1 MKTKHLLTSAMLF
14 LAGIQMTDAALSDN
28 LLQRPEAYVAESSK
42 LRNEPPKNY
51 EFNRA
56 VLSDVL
62 RFLAED
68 AGLNYIA
75 LPEDEATTSTL
86 VTFNVTASP
95 FAALEMVADT
105 HGVAMLFEN
114 QIWHMRPIDDQQLIA
129 RAYEIRFNP
138 GEVVEAG
145 SAGSGGSFSGGGGGG
160 GGLGQPGGGGGGG
173 LSLNKLGNSF
183 KVSSD
188 EMIKNIEKIL
198 GVRTRGFDANIAAAT
213 QVGGGNPLTL
223 SVAPGSLSNGGN
235 DGAAE
240 AQVLWNSDTN
250 TLFVVASRQQ
260 HQYVQA
266 YLESIDKPQDLIA
279 IEVKFFESGKDPR
292 KEFGIDWSDAIFN
305 KRFSLTPI
313 PGVAERDTVRE
324 GGPTGPFES
333 DTEIDPT
340 TGLEIPGG
348 TGPNTLL
355 PNGPNDF
362 VRSVF
367 YPQAAIL
374 DAPAVSVGLN
384 ALLQDSDTHTVSYPR
399 MLTRNNREVVIQSVV
414 NEPVLSAESSTSQSA
429 GGVATVSVDYLPIGT
444 TVNVLPKIMPDG
456 TINLNL
462 AVTVSSIIGNVVI
475 NGNPYPKASSR
486 VYTAP
491 LKLKSGLTAA
501 IAGLDEAD
509 DAEAYAGVPFLS
521 KIPILGKAFKDNS
534 KSRSRRKLMIWVT
547 PYVLNVDGE
556 GIGEEPVAELPIT
569 KHDPLREAPQIY
581 GNGELVGGIDA
592 LKDAILWA
600 DREGR
605 RLKRNADDRRID
617 KKFNEETASLAEVCA
632 SLNTWIAS
640 VKPSYPSRDEELSVH
655 QWSLDRISKKIEE
668 TQEFATTNS
677 DFN

>member
-14 LAGIQMTDAALSDN
+14 LAGIQMTDAAISEN
-28 LLQRPEAYVAESSK
+28 LLQRPEAYIAESSK

-95 FAALEMVADT
+95 FAALETVADT
-105 HGVAMLFEN
+105 HGVALLFEN

-160 GGLGQPGGGGGGG
+160 GGGLGGGGGGGGGG
-173 LSLNKLGNSF
+173 LSLNKIGNSF

-188 EMIKNIEKIL
+188 ELIKNIEKIL
-198 GVRTRGFDANIAAAT
+198 GVRTAGFDANIAAEA
-213 QVGGGNPLTL
+213 QVGASSPLTL
-223 SVAPGSLSNGGN
+223 SVAPGSLGGGGEG
-235 DGAAE
+235 DGN

-260 HQYVQA
+260 HQYVEA

-292 KEFGIDWSDAIFN
+292 KELGIDWSDAIFN

-333 DTEIDPT
+333 DTIDPI
-340 TGLEIPGG
+340 TGLQTG

-374 DAPAVSVGLN
+374 DAPAVSIGLN

-509 DAEAYAGVPFLS
+509 DSEAYAGVPFLS
-521 KIPILGKAFKDNS
+521 KIPLLGKAFKDNS

-547 PYVLNVDGE
+547 PYVLEVDGE
-556 GIGEEPVAELPIT
+556 GVGETPVADLPIT

-617 KKFNEETASLAEVCA
+617 KQFHVEAQSLADVCA

-640 VKPSYPSRDEELSVH
+640 VKPSYPSRDEELSIH

-668 TQEFATTNS
+668 TENYATANS

>member
-1 MKTKHLLTSAMLF
+1 MLF
-14 LAGIQMTDAALSDN
+14 LAGIQMTDAAMSDN

-145 SAGSGGSFSGGGGGG
+145 SAGSGGSFGGGGGG
-160 GGLGQPGGGGGGG
+160 GGGRAGGGGGGGGGG
-173 LSLNKLGNSF
+173 LSLNKIGNSF

-188 EMIKNIEKIL
+188 AMISNIEKIL
-198 GVRTRGFDANIAAAT
+198 GVSTRGFDANIAAAT

-223 SVAPGSLSNGGN
+223 NVAPGSLSAGGSEGKA
-235 DGAAE
+235 D

-305 KRFSLTPI
+305 KRFGLNPI
-313 PGVAERDTVRE
+313 PGVPERDTVRY
-324 GGPTGPFES
+324 GGPTGPNES
-333 DTEIDPT
+333 NIVTQFNEA
-340 TGLEIPGG
+340 TGENEVVSG
-348 TGPNTLL
+348 TGSNTLL

-414 NEPVLSAESSTSQSA
+414 NEPVLSAESSTSQGA
-429 GGVATVSVDYLPIGT
+429 GGVATVSVDYIPIGT

-509 DAEAYAGVPFLS
+509 DSEAYAGVPFLS
-521 KIPILGKAFKDNS
+521 KIPLLGKAFKDTS
-534 KSRSRRKLMIWVT
+534 KRRSRKKLMIWVT
-547 PYVLNVDGE
+547 PYVLEVDGE
-556 GIGEEPVAELPIT
+556 GVGEDPVAELPIT
-569 KHDPLREAPQIY
+569 KHDPLRKAPQIY

-617 KKFNEETASLAEVCA
+617 KQFHSEADSLAEVCA

-655 QWSLDRISKKIEE
+655 QWSLDRISKKIVE
-668 TQEFATTNS
+668 TQEFATSNS

>member
-1 MKTKHLLTSAMLF
+1 MKTKHLITSAMLF
-14 LAGIQMTDAALSDN
+14 LAGIQMTDAAISDN
-28 LLQRPEAYVAESSK
+28 LLQRPEAYIAESSK

-95 FAALEMVADT
+95 FTALEMIADT
-105 HGVAMLFEN
+105 HGVALLFEN
-114 QIWHMRPIDDQQLIA
+114 QIWYMRPIDDQQLIA

-145 SAGSGGSFSGGGGGG
+145 SVGSGGSSGGGGGGRAGGGGGG
-160 GGLGQPGGGGGGG
+160 GGI
-173 LSLNKLGNSF
+173 SLNQIGNSF
-183 KVSSD
+183 KVSAD
-188 EMIKNIEKIL
+188 EMIGNIEKIL
-198 GVRTRGFDANIAAAT
+198 GVKTRGFDANIAAAS
-213 QVGGGNPLTL
+213 QVGAGSPLNLNVSPGALGG
-223 SVAPGSLSNGGN
+223 GSS
-235 DGAAE
+235 DGAPE

-250 TLFVVASRQQ
+250 TLFIVASRQQ

-279 IEVKFFESGKDPR
+279 IEVKFFESSRDPS
-292 KEFGIDWSDAIFN
+292 KELGIDWTDAIFN
-305 KRFSLTPI
+305 KRFDLTPI
-313 PGVAERDTVRE
+313 PGVPQLDTVRE

-333 DTEIDPT
+333 NVIDPV
-340 TGLEIPGG
+340 TGEQLG
-348 TGPNTLL
+348 TGANTLL

-362 VRSVF
+362 VRTLF

-374 DAPAVSVGLN
+374 DAPAVSIGLN
-384 ALLQDSDTHTVSYPR
+384 ALLSDSDTHTVSYPR

-414 NEPVLSAESSTSQSA
+414 NEPVLSAESSTSEGA
-429 GGVATVSVDYLPIGT
+429 GGVSTVSVEYLPIGT

-462 AVTVSSIIGNVVI
+462 SVTVSSIIGTVVI
-475 NGNPYPKASSR
+475 NGNPFPKASSR

-509 DAEAYAGVPFLS
+509 DAEAYTGVPFLS
-521 KIPILGKAFKDNS
+521 KIPFLGKAFKDNS

-569 KHDPLREAPQIY
+569 KHDPLRKAPQIY
-581 GNGELVGGIDA
+581 GNGELVGGIDS

-605 RLKRNADDRRID
+605 RLKKNADDRRIN
-617 KKFNEETASLAEVCA
+617 KEFYSEAASLAEVCT

-668 TQEFATTNS
+668 TQEFAETNS
-677 DFN
+677 DFR

>member
-14 LAGIQMTDAALSDN
+14 LAGIQMTDAAISDN

-86 VTFNVTASP
+86 VTFNVTSSP

-105 HGVAMLFEN
+105 HGVALLFEN

-145 SAGSGGSFSGGGGGG
+145 SAGSGGSSASSGSGRAGGSGGGSGGI
-160 GGLGQPGGGGGGG
+160 
-173 LSLNKLGNSF
+173 SLNQIGNSF

-188 EMIKNIEKIL
+188 EMISNIEKIL

-213 QVGGGNPLTL
+213 QVGGGSPLTL
-223 SVAPGSLSNGGN
+223 NVAPGSLGGGN
-235 DGAAE
+235 GDSKPE

-292 KEFGIDWSDAIFN
+292 KDFGIDWSDAIFN
-305 KRFSLTPI
+305 KRFGLTPI
-313 PGVAERDTVRE
+313 DAVAERDTIRE

-333 DTEIDPT
+333 DFVTDPLTGQT
-340 TGLEIPGG
+340 TG

-355 PNGPNDF
+355 PNGPNDY
-362 VRSVF
+362 VRSLF

-374 DAPAVSVGLN
+374 DAPAVSIGLN
-384 ALLQDSDTHTVSYPR
+384 ALLSDSDTHTVSYPR

-414 NEPVLSAESSTSQSA
+414 NEPVLSAESSTSEGA
-429 GGVATVSVDYLPIGT
+429 GGVSTVSVEYLPIGT

-462 AVTVSSIIGNVVI
+462 SVTVSSIIGTVVI
-475 NGNPYPKASSR
+475 NGNPFPKASSR

-509 DAEAYAGVPFLS
+509 DSEAYSGVPFLS
-521 KIPILGKAFKDNS
+521 KIPLLGKAFKDTA
-534 KSRSRRKLMIWVT
+534 KSRGRRKLMIWVT
-547 PYVLNVDGE
+547 PYILHVDGE

-569 KHDPLREAPQIY
+569 KHDPLRKAPQIY
-581 GNGELVGGIDA
+581 GNGELVGGVDA

-617 KKFNEETASLAEVCA
+617 KAFYTEAESLSDVCT
-632 SLNTWIAS
+632 SLSTWIAS

-655 QWSLDRISKKIEE
+655 QWSLDRISKKITE
-668 TQEFATTNS
+668 TQEFAETNS